1 MIYLDHAATGPL
13 RTEAF
18 ESMQPFLKS
27 NFGNPS
33 GHYEI
38 GKTAQKAVD
47 LARTSVAECL
57 GARPQ
62 EILFTSGGTESI
74 NSALLGISQAMH
86 RAGSGKHIITSSIEH
101 HAGLHA
107 CSWLEELG
115 FSVTYLDCDSSGVI
129 SANTVKKALQPDTI
143 LVSIMLANNEVGSTQ
158 PIAEISELLKITSTQ
173 QGHRIL
179 LHTDAVQAPEWLPV
193 NINQLGVDALSLS
206 AHKFGGPKG
215 MGILFL
221 KRATPFRP
229 LLVGGG
235 QEMQKRAGT
244 ENVAGIVGTATALKF
259 ASKGAVSRSKRVRKL
274 RQQLREG
281 IETNIDGIH
290 INGSDDN
297 ILPNILNVSF
307 EEIESDELVVR
318 LDQEGIAT
326 STGSACS
333 SALWE
338 PSHVLLAMG
347 VPIRRAAGSIRFSL
361 GDHTTAQ
368 DIEKVLKVLPEQI
381 KLARLKPIESEITNR

>member
-1 MIYLDHAATGPL
+1 VIYLDHAATGPL

>member
-13 RTEAF
+13 RIEAF

-33 GHYEI
+33 GHYKI

-115 FSVTYLDCDSSGVI
+115 FSVTYLDCDGSGVI
-129 SANTVKKALQPDTI
+129 SANTVQQALQPDTI

-158 PIAEISELLKITSTQ
+158 PITEISELLKTTSTQ

-244 ENVAGIVGTATALKF
+244 ENVAGIVGTATALEF
-259 ASKGAVSRSKRVRKL
+259 ASKGSASRSKRVRKL

-297 ILPNILNVSF
+297 SLPNILNVSF

-381 KLARLKPIESEITNR
+381 KLARLKSIELEITNH

>member
-1 MIYLDHAATGPL
+1 VIYLDHAATGPL

-179 LHTDAVQAPEWLPV
+179 LHADAVQAPEWLPV

>member
-1 MIYLDHAATGPL
+1 MGIRVDI
-13 RTEAF
+13 
-18 ESMQPFLKS
+18 MKS
-27 NFGNPS
+27 A
-33 GHYEI
+33 
-38 GKTAQKAVD
+38 KQAVD

-115 FSVTYLDCDSSGVI
+115 FSVTYLDCDSSGVV
-129 SANTVKKALQPDTI
+129 SANTVKQALQPDTI

-158 PIAEISELLKITSTQ
+158 PIAEISELLKTTSTQ

-244 ENVAGIVGTATALKF
+244 ENVAGIVGTATALEF
-259 ASKGAVSRSKRVRKL
+259 ASKGSVSRSKRVRKL

-297 ILPNILNVSF
+297 SLPNILNVSF
-307 EEIESDELVVR
+307 EKIESDELVVR